1 MYLIIG
7 LGNPGLRYRNTRHNV
22 GFMVL
27 DQLSQRYHLK
37 FKKGRNLF
45 KKAFFQ
51 VEKNDVVLVK
61 PLTFMNLSG
70 KVVKYLIDQI
80 GLNDYSDILIVADDI
95 NLPFGAIRLRGT
107 GSSGGQKGLESIIQY
122 LHSAD
127 FPRLR
132 LGIGNNLSDASEY
145 VLSRF
150 NKEERQNLPI
160 IIKYAADAVE
170 SFVLDGLQLTM
181 SKYNRNVLEK

>member
-1 MYLIIG
+1 
-7 LGNPGLRYRNTRHNV
+7 
-22 GFMVL
+22 MVL
-27 DQLSQRYHLK
+27 DQLAQRYHLS

-51 VEKNDVVLVK
+51 VENSDVVLVK

-70 KVVKYLIDQI
+70 KVVKYLIDQTD
-80 GLNDYSDILIVADDI
+80 LFDYSHMLIIADDI

-122 LHSAD
+122 LHSPD

-132 LGIGNNLSDASEY
+132 LGIGNNFSDASEY

-150 NKEERQNLPI
+150 NKEERQNLPV
-160 IIKYAADAVE
+160 IIKHAVDAVE

-181 SKYNRNVLEK
+181 SKYNRNILQK